1 MRPGEQ
7 ALQQLL
13 SSLLVRMPESTAQP
27 ASSNLWQ
34 RDGLWRVLGGVV
46 SRSRS
51 TTARVKPARL
61 PAEVPGCARRFPG
74 RKEENWWLVVGD
86 PKGNTLLA
94 IKRQAL
100 QKKGRA
106 KLDIT
111 APSEPGTH
119 HLTLFFMCDSY
130 MGCDQ
135 VRLPSSGCSHDLCAC
150 RVVFMTTD
158 LMHVPNRGCRAV
170 LRVICMCAS

>member
-1 MRPGEQ
+1 MVGSACAVQ
-7 ALQQLL
+7 AQLGC
-13 SSLLVRMPESTAQP
+13 LLR
-27 ASSNLWQ
+27 
-34 RDGLWRVLGGVV
+34 R
-46 SRSRS
+46 
-51 TTARVKPARL
+51 
-61 PAEVPGCARRFPG
+61 CAALHRFPG

-86 PKGNTLLA
+86 PKGNSLLA

-111 APSEPGTH
+111 APSQPGTH

-135 VRLPSSGCSHDLCAC
+135 VRLPSLLRSCIARMLCICGHHSAANGVITRATPKRPC
-150 RVVFMTTD
+150 CMQCHRCLQPCHLDSSAWGRTE
-158 LMHVPNRGCRAV
+158 PWARGT
-170 LRVICMCAS
+170 L